1 MTCTQTMLC
10 SSAGKLYFVD
20 CKWLNNLTV
29 GPSGFL
35 GFFYF
40 WILLRMRSSA
50 LMSDELVALFWPDIF
65 LFVFETI

>member
-35 GFFYF
+35 GFFIF
-40 WILLRMRSSA
+40 GFLLRMRSSA
-50 LMSDELVALFWPDIF
+50 LMSDEL
-65 LFVFETI
+65 

>member
-35 GFFYF
+35 GFFSF
-40 WILLRMRSSA
+40 LDSA
-50 LMSDELVALFWPDIF
+50 ANEVLCSHVR
-65 LFVFETI
+65 